1 MKLFRSKNLERG
13 GEKLGTIDRPPLG
26 GPGGMLVHCFLPRHC
41 RLEVER
47 SGTGRRQWW
56 RRGFRGRWSV
66 AEAAVRADRV
76 VMPPPGL
83 DQHFG
88 FGQTVKDLAV

>member
-1 MKLFRSKNLERG
+1 
-13 GEKLGTIDRPPLG
+13 
-26 GPGGMLVHCFLPRHC
+26 MLVYYFLLGHC

-47 SGTGRRQWW
+47 SGTGRRQWR

-76 VMPPPGL
+76 VIPPPGF
-83 DQHFG
+83 DQHLG
-88 FGQTVKDLAV
+88 FGDAGVM